1 MNYLIIT
8 LSILPI
14 VLIAIYYY
22 KKDTLKEPKKLL
34 RKLFFS
40 GMLSGVLVIIISY
53 ITILFFPTYASIEN
67 ANMFKIFIYS
77 FVFVALIEEV
87 CKWLMIYKISYH
99 HRDFDQL
106 YDIILYSVLVGLGF
120 ACLENLLYTTS
131 SNNIWVAIFRGIT
144 AIPAHACFQTFMG
157 YYLTL
162 AKFKKG
168 NQNKYKNLSLIIPV
182 LLHGTYDFLLLS
194 GNIVLVC
201 SFFIFIVFLFIITII
216 KVKKIINIDKNNL
229 NLDNNK

>member
-67 ANMFKIFIYS
+67 ANMFKIFIYL
-77 FVFVALIEEV
+77 FV
-87 CKWLMIYKISYH
+87 C
-99 HRDFDQL
+99 
-106 YDIILYSVLVGLGF
+106 
-120 ACLENLLYTTS
+120 
-131 SNNIWVAIFRGIT
+131 FRG
-144 AIPAHACFQTFMG
+144 F
-157 YYLTL
+157 
-162 AKFKKG
+162 
-168 NQNKYKNLSLIIPV
+168 N
-182 LLHGTYDFLLLS
+182 
-194 GNIVLVC
+194 
-201 SFFIFIVFLFIITII
+201 
-216 KVKKIINIDKNNL
+216 
-229 NLDNNK
+229 

>member
-1 MNYLIIT
+1 MNYLIIA

-14 VLIAIYYY
+14 ILIAIYYY

-131 SNNIWVAIFRGIT
+131 SNNIWVAVFRGIT

-229 NLDNNK
+229 KE

>member
-131 SNNIWVAIFRGIT
+131 ANNIWVAVFRGIT

-229 NLDNNK
+229 KE

>member
-1 MNYLIIT
+1 MNNLIIA

-131 SNNIWVAIFRGIT
+131 SNNIWVAVFRGIT

-168 NQNKYKNLSLIIPV
+168 NQNKYENLSLIIPV

-229 NLDNNK
+229 KE

>member
-131 SNNIWVAIFRGIT
+131 SNNIWVAVFRGIT
-144 AIPAHACFQTFMG
+144 AIPAHACFQAFMG

-162 AKFKKG
+162 AKFKKD

>member
-1 MNYLIIT
+1 MNNLIIA

-131 SNNIWVAIFRGIT
+131 SNNIWVAVFRGIT

>member
-131 SNNIWVAIFRGIT
+131 SNNIWVAVFRGIT

>member
-77 FVFVALIEEV
+77 FIFVALIEEV

-131 SNNIWVAIFRGIT
+131 SNNIWVAVFRGIT

-162 AKFKKG
+162 AKFKKDK
-168 NQNKYKNLSLIIPV
+168 QKKYKNLSLIIPV

>member
-77 FVFVALIEEV
+77 FIFVALIEEV

-131 SNNIWVAIFRGIT
+131 ANNIWVAVFRGIT

-229 NLDNNK
+229 KE

>member
-1 MNYLIIT
+1 MNYLIIA

-14 VLIAIYYY
+14 ILIAIYYY

-131 SNNIWVAIFRGIT
+131 SNNIWVAVFRGIT

-162 AKFKKG
+162 TKFKKD

-229 NLDNNK
+229 KE

>member
-1 MNYLIIT
+1 
-8 LSILPI
+8 
-14 VLIAIYYY
+14 
-22 KKDTLKEPKKLL
+22 
-34 RKLFFS
+34 
-40 GMLSGVLVIIISY
+40 
-53 ITILFFPTYASIEN
+53 
-67 ANMFKIFIYS
+67 
-77 FVFVALIEEV
+77 
-87 CKWLMIYKISYH
+87 MIYKISYH

-131 SNNIWVAIFRGIT
+131 SNNIWVAVFRGIT

-229 NLDNNK
+229 KE